1 MFEELESKK
10 EYHEVKK
17 LKYER
22 IHKLY
27 FPFLWVV
34 ALVYFLYFMFI
45 DNSIS
50 VYMVISF
57 GVGLILWGLGLYV
70 IYKIAYH
77 IRELEKIMDIEV
89 LNTMEENEFLSPGRK
104 ERYIKDYSA
113 AKDALER
120 ITIYAKF
127 MLEVKERKEELE
139 DDSNILGIR

>member
-1 MFEELESKK
+1 MFEELKSKK

-50 VYMVISF
+50 VYMVVSF
-57 GVGLILWGLGLYV
+57 WIGLILWGLGLYV
-70 IYKIAYH
+70 IYKMAYH

-104 ERYIKDYSA
+104 ERYIKDFSA
-113 AKDALER
+113 AKDSLER

-139 DDSNILGIR
+139 DDFNTLGIR

>member
-1 MFEELESKK
+1 MFEELKSKK

-27 FPFLWVV
+27 FPFLCVV

-50 VYMVISF
+50 VYMVVSF
-57 GVGLILWGLGLYV
+57 GIGLILWGLGLYV

-104 ERYIKDYSA
+104 ERYIKDFSS
-113 AKDALER
+113 AKDSLER
-120 ITIYAKF
+120 IMIYAKF
-127 MLEVKERKEELE
+127 MLEAKERKEELE
-139 DDSNILGIR
+139 DDSNTLGIK

>member
-1 MFEELESKK
+1 MFEELKSKK

-17 LKYER
+17 LKYEC

-50 VYMVISF
+50 VYMVVSF
-57 GVGLILWGLGLYV
+57 GIGLILWGLGLYV

-104 ERYIKDYSA
+104 ERYIKDFSA
-113 AKDALER
+113 AKDSLER

-127 MLEVKERKEELE
+127 MLEAKERKEELE
-139 DDSNILGIR
+139 DDSNTLGIE

>member
-1 MFEELESKK
+1 MFEELKSKK

-50 VYMVISF
+50 VYMVVSF
-57 GVGLILWGLGLYV
+57 GIGLILWGLGLYV

-104 ERYIKDYSA
+104 ERYIKDFSA
-113 AKDALER
+113 AKDSLER

-127 MLEVKERKEELE
+127 MLEAKERKEELE
-139 DDSNILGIR
+139 DDSNTLGIR